1 MLLIKLRHLEL
12 MTDKVHLETSKSNFF
27 GQRERLFQILEPSC
41 SFLEP
46 GHPVP
51 RDTLLQWH
59 KVSVGRMI
67 VALNAPTLNWLE
79 TTAARDATRGLAHS
93 ICGRN

>member
-1 MLLIKLRHLEL
+1 VKCTLKRA
-12 MTDKVHLETSKSNFF
+12 SQNFF

-41 SFLEP
+41 SFFEP
-46 GHPVP
+46 GHPIP

-59 KVSVGRMI
+59 NISVGRMI

-93 ICGRN
+93 IYGRN